1 MSSKE
6 KSRGNP
12 KNFPDV
18 HKIVVYGFH
27 RGHQIPVVS
36 NGLEKAI
43 YSKPRSSNAMTT
55 LMLPQ

>member
-6 KSRGNP
+6 KSGGNP

-36 NGLEKAI
+36 DGLEKAI
-43 YSKPRSSNAMTT
+43 YKPRSSNGMTT